1 MKALLHLEWML
12 PLWDG
17 PQSRQFLQFFLW
29 TVLMPLRQVSGPPVS
44 PLSNPSSVM
53 TGSDARMTLLKQ
65 KPNYVTSLLEL
76 LQWFPME
83 AVLFKVIFLAAKPFL
98 QTKV

>member
-1 MKALLHLEWML
+1 
-12 PLWDG
+12 
-17 PQSRQFLQFFLW
+17 
-29 TVLMPLRQVSGPPVS
+29 MPLRQVSGPPVS
-44 PLSNPSSVM
+44 PLSNPSSAM

-65 KPNYVTSLLEL
+65 KPNDVTSLLEL